1 MLDKVKVGELKSYAN
16 ARFYR
21 EDMNKMINL
30 YWLGTEFAAEE
41 RNGKIELLDH
51 PNMGNVKEAQYNI
64 CQNITFGIV
73 VDLYSDGSKGNIRID
88 DNSLTSGIVDI
99 TSVQ

>member
-1 MLDKVKVGELKSYAN
+1 MLDKVKVGELKAYAD
-16 ARFYR
+16 ARFFR

-41 RNGKIELLDH
+41 RNGKIELLEH
-51 PNMGNVKEAQYNI
+51 PNMENVKVAQYNI
-64 CQNITFGIV
+64 CPNITIEIV

-88 DNSLTSGIVDI
+88 NNSLTAVEG
-99 TSVQ
+99 